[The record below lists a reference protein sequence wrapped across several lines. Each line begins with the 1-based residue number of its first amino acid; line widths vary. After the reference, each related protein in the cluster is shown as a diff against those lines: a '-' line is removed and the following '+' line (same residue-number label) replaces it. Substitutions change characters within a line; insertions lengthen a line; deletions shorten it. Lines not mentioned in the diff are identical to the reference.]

1 MRRLYRR
8 RSTNA
13 DGLRWCTMAKKYKSD
28 ILRSVHRAAAD
39 LTDIGVLDKTTMR
52 EFDRMCLTNPVKL
65 SAREIRAIRESA
77 GVSQAV
83 FAEHIGVTTGLV
95 SKWERG
101 EKQPSRMALKMLALV
116 KTKGLAAIA

>member
-1 MRRLYRR
+1 
-8 RSTNA
+8 
-13 DGLRWCTMAKKYKSD
+13 MAKRYKSD

-39 LTDIGVLDKTTMR
+39 LTDIGVVDKATMR
-52 EFDRMCLTNPVKL
+52 EFDRMCLTKAGKL

-101 EKQPSRMALKMLALV
+101 EKKPSRMALKMLALV
-116 KTKGLAAIA
+116 RTKGLAAIA